1 MADGPIQLSINID
14 VPDLDAATRFYVD
27 AFGFRVGRRLGAA
40 GTELVGGAVPLY
52 LLPREWNSQAT
63 ESSWAVRN
71 YERHWT
77 PVHFDVIVSDVVA
90 ARARALA
97 AGALPEGE
105 VSEHDWG
112 RMARLADP
120 FGHGVCLIEFSERGY
135 DALTTG

>member
-1 MADGPIQLSINID
+1 MGDRPIQLSINID

-27 AFGFRVGRRLGAA
+27 AFGFQVGRRLGAA
-40 GTELVGGAVPLY
+40 GVELVGGAVPLY
-52 LLPREWNSQAT
+52 LLPKPAGSRAT
-63 ESSWAVRN
+63 EAAAARRS

-97 AGALPEGE
+97 AGAVSEGE
-105 VSEHDWG
+105 VSDHDWG

-135 DALTTG
+135 AALTTG